1 MGFFK
6 SMRETTQLSK
16 EISKNWDPAA
26 QRRDGMARMA
36 AAQEMMAQTT
46 RAANIAATGIDA
58 TATVTAAAQT
68 GAMINMEP
76 VIELSLT
83 VIPASGL
90 PPYPATIRQPISQM
104 LLPMVGVGSTLAVK
118 VDPSDPQSIWIDF
131 ATRPA

>member
-6 SMRETTQLSK
+6 SIRETTQLSK
-16 EISKNWDPAA
+16 EISKDWDPAK

-46 RAANIAATGIDA
+46 RAANIAASGIDA
-58 TATVTAAAQT
+58 TATVTSATQT

-76 VIELSLT
+76 VIELSLA

-90 PPYPATIRQPISQM
+90 PPYPATIKQPISQM